1 MCLAFSP
8 SNFLKKIIFSC
19 AGSLLLPRFF
29 SVGGKWGLF
38 SSCGVWASHDS
49 GRLCCKAQ
57 ASGHMGSV
65 VVASGLQSTGSMAVA
80 HRLSC
85 SEACRIL
92 SDQGSNRS
100 LLHGQ
105 ADSSPLSHR
114 GSPLP
119 PILSKLWVLCRLSCP
134 TGQSKKFCPRARLL
148 LNWTKTRPAQQPLCY
163 LLDTC
168 PVAFQKLV
176 SLPSVLWCV
185 VATAFFQS
193 NHFFNLVFGP
203 VKCKTESWLWREG
216 FTRTAWKR
224 QLSGPWQM
232 ELGQSS

>member
-8 SNFLKKIIFSC
+8 SNFFIKIIFSC

-38 SSCGVWASHDS
+38 CSCSVWASLGS
-49 GRLCCKAQ
+49 SRLCCKAR

-65 VVASGLQSTGSMAVA
+65 VVASGPQGTGSIAVA

-92 SDQGSNRS
+92 SDQGSNRT
-100 LLHGQ
+100 LLLRQ

-119 PILSKLWVLCRLSCP
+119 PILSKLWVLCRLLCP

-148 LNWTKTRPAQQPLCY
+148 LNWAKTRPAQQPLCY

-193 NHFFNLVFGP
+193 SHFFNLV
-203 VKCKTESWLWREG
+203 VWASDV
-216 FTRTAWKR
+216 
-224 QLSGPWQM
+224 
-232 ELGQSS
+232 